1 MTAEELGVAVTL
13 LGVSLVVVVLVG
25 GGRWLLIGLL
35 GFVSVVLA
43 VMAEAAN
50 GTPPE
55 QR

>member
-1 MTAEELGVAVTL
+1 VTAEELGVLVTL
-13 LGVSLVVVVLVG
+13 LAASLLLVVLVG